1 MKELIFPIESK
12 QCLLELNAGE
22 EVSISGIIYTARDA
36 AHKRICEYIEKGK
49 ELPFQI
55 KGQAVYYTGP
65 CPAPEG
71 FAIGSCGPTTSGRM
85 DAYAP
90 TLIKLGLAAMIG
102 KGPRSQEVC
111 RACAEEGSVYFA
123 AAGGAGAYMA
133 SCVKECEVI
142 AFEELQSEAVH
153 RLKVDNMKLVVAVDA
168 HGCDLYKL
176 YNKD

>member
-1 MKELIFPIESK
+1 MKELIFPIEDK
-12 QCLLELNAGE
+12 HLLLELSAGE
-22 EVSISGIIYTARDA
+22 EVSVSGIIYTARDA

-55 KGQAVYYTGP
+55 EGQAIYYTGP

-71 FAIGSCGPTTSGRM
+71 FVIGSCGPTTSGRM

-102 KGPRSQEVC
+102 KGPRSEDVC
-111 RACAEEGSVYFA
+111 RACVQEGAVYFA

-153 RLKVDNMKLVVAVDA
+153 RLKVADMKLVVAVDA
-168 HGCDLYKL
+168 HGRNLY
-176 YNKD
+176 DRD